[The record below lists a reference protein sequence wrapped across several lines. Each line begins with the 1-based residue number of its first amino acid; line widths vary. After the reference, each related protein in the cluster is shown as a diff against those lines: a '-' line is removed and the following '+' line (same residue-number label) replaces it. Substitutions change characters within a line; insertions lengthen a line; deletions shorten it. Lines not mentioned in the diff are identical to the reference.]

1 MIETGN
7 GGAALDDVHR
17 LIVDQIPHLRRY
29 ARALLRD
36 RDMADD
42 LVQDCLTRAMDRLHL
57 WTPGTNMRTW
67 LFTIL
72 HNQHVN
78 AARRRSRQPDRV
90 SLEPGHEALRSTPP
104 EQGAGLVARDIARA
118 LEQLPEDQRHVVLLV
133 GLEDLAYADAAEV
146 LDIPL
151 GTMMSRLNRGRRKL
165 REIMEPDET
174 PTLRRVK

>member
-1 MIETGN
+1 M
-7 GGAALDDVHR
+7 DDVHS

-36 RDMADD
+36 RDWSDD

-57 WTPGTNMRTW
+57 WTPGSNMRTW

-72 HNQHVN
+72 HNLHVN
-78 AARRRSRQPDRV
+78 AARRRSRRPDRV
-90 SLEPGHEALRSTPP
+90 GLEPDHEALRSAPP
-104 EQGAGLVARDIARA
+104 EQESGLVARDIGQA
-118 LEQLPEDQRHVVLLV
+118 LEQLPEDQRHVVLLI

-151 GTMMSRLNRGRRKL
+151 GTVMSRLNRGRRRL
-165 REIMEPDET
+165 REIMEPEE
-174 PTLRRVK
+174 PHTLRSVK